1 MFFISSILFT
11 LEFCYNSYVWCLSQS
26 TRRGIPGIK
35 ALGKKVLIMS
45 TVLLIIVSVL
55 LVAAVAY
62 IVKLSKQE
70 PPAVD
75 PVLLA
80 TKEILNHDVGAV
92 LIVSESE
99 QVLFY
104 NTEFQQLFPKITSIT
119 NISEESGMKKLFQ
132 AKEYVSDEF
141 SKIYEIRSDYLASGD
156 FTGRFIWLVDIT
168 DHYRTNKKLSE
179 LKDMADAAN
188 KAKSNFLANMS
199 HEIRTPIN
207 TILGMDEIIIREA
220 TEKPIIG
227 YAENIRDA
235 STTLLSL
242 VNDLLD
248 FSKIECGKMEILPVE
263 YEIANV
269 LSEIINMI
277 EIKVANKGLEFIPV
291 IAEDIPYLLY
301 GDDVR
306 LRQIIINILTNAVK
320 YTKEGSVTLKVD
332 WREAGDSAINL
343 IVSVTDTGI
352 GIKEEDIDKLFISF
366 ERIEERRN
374 RNIEG
379 TGLGLSITRQLLGLM
394 GSDLTVRSDYGVG
407 STFSFVLKQGI
418 RDRKPIGK
426 FREKYAYS
434 REKHKKYRTT
444 FVAPNANLL
453 VVDDNAMN
461 ISVVEGL
468 LKSTQIKVDT
478 APGGLEALELC
489 AEKKYDLILM
499 DHMMPTIDGIETL
512 HRLQEAEGPNQD
524 TPVIVLTANAVSGAK
539 EMYESEGFIDYM
551 SKPIQGKP
559 LEEKILQYLPENLYV
574 MVEYD
579 KIEQDI
585 FNELWKGISDEITAE
600 YQFKNIDVKAAVES
614 AEGSKET
621 FRFLLQSFSDN
632 CEKNKSDLVKSYDEE
647 SYENYTIF
655 VHALK
660 STSKMIGALELS
672 EKARLLEMAGK
683 EGNIDYIKSN
693 HPAVMELFETVVAEL
708 RDYLEKVKPEK
719 DDDEEEEL
727 DPEVLKAIEK
737 ANAQQEAVG
746 KKD

>member
-1 MFFISSILFT
+1 MIVLVIILAILLGLSVFFNL
-11 LEFCYNSYVWCLSQS
+11 
-26 TRRGIPGIK
+26 
-35 ALGKKVLIMS
+35 
-45 TVLLIIVSVL
+45 
-55 LVAAVAY
+55 
-62 IVKLSKQE
+62 KLSKTK

-75 PVLLA
+75 SVHAA
-80 TKEILNHDVGAV
+80 TREILNHDVGAV
-92 LIVSESE
+92 LILSDSE
-99 QVLFY
+99 QILFY
-104 NTEFQQLFPKITSIT
+104 NNEFEQLFPKIATVA
-119 NISEESGMKKLFQ
+119 NISEIPALRKLFS
-132 AKEYVSDEF
+132 AKEYVSEEL
-141 SKIYEIRSDYLASGD
+141 SKIYEIRCEFLDEDGSAS
-156 FTGRFIWLVDIT
+156 RFLWLTDIT
-168 DHYRTNKKLSE
+168 NHYKTNKNLQE

-220 TEKPIIG
+220 TEQPIIG

-269 LSEIINMI
+269 LSEIMNMI
-277 EIKVANKGLEFIPV
+277 EIKVANKGLEFTPV
-291 IAEDIPYLLY
+291 VAEDLPYLLY

-320 YTKEGSVTLKVD
+320 YTKEGSVVLKVD
-332 WREAGDSAINL
+332 WKEAGDSSINL

-352 GIKEEDIDKLFISF
+352 GIKPEDLDKLFVSF

-379 TGLGLSITRQLLGLM
+379 TGLGLSITKQLLELM
-394 GSDLTVRSDYGVG
+394 GSDLNVRSDYGVG

-444 FVAPNANLL
+444 FVAPNARIL

-468 LKSTQIKVDT
+468 LKSTQIKVDK
-478 APGGLEALELC
+478 ASGGLEALDLC
-489 AEKKYDLILM
+489 AENYYDLILM
-499 DHMMPTIDGIETL
+499 DHMMPNIDGIETL
-512 HRLQEAEGPNQD
+512 HRLKEMDGPNQD

-539 EMYESEGFIDYM
+539 EMYEAEGFIDYM

-559 LEEKILQYLPENLYV
+559 LEEKILEYLPESRYV
-574 MVEYD
+574 LVEYD
-579 KIEQDI
+579 KVEQDI
-585 FNELWKGISDEITAE
+585 FSKLWKSIANEITAD
-600 YQFKNIDVKAAVES
+600 YQFEQIDVTAAVES

-621 FRFLLQSFSDN
+621 FRFLLESFRDN
-632 CEKNKSDLVKSYDEE
+632 AAKNKNDIIT
-647 SYENYTIF
+647 SYEAEDYTNYTIY

-660 STSKMIGALELS
+660 STSKMVGALVLS

-683 EGNIDYIKSN
+683 EQNIDYIKES
-693 HPAVMELFETVVAEL
+693 HEEAMELFDKLSEEIN
-708 RDYLEKVKPEK
+708 DYLTKVKPES
-719 DDDEEEEL
+719 E
-727 DPEVLKAIEK
+727 
-737 ANAQQEAVG
+737 QE
-746 KKD
+746 

>member
-1 MFFISSILFT
+1 MIVVVIIL
-11 LEFCYNSYVWCLSQS
+11 
-26 TRRGIPGIK
+26 
-35 ALGKKVLIMS
+35 
-45 TVLLIIVSVL
+45 VLLLAASVFFN
-55 LVAAVAY
+55 VKFYKSKPQAA
-62 IVKLSKQE
+62 
-70 PPAVD
+70 D
-75 PVLLA
+75 PVQIA

-92 LIVSESE
+92 LIVSDSD
-99 QVLFY
+99 QVLYY
-104 NTEFQQLFPKITSIT
+104 NNEFEVLFPKIGSMNTIT
-119 NISEESGMKKLFQ
+119 EQPAMKKLFS
-132 AKEYVSDEF
+132 AREYVSEEL
-141 SKIYEIRSDYLASGD
+141 SKIYEIRSEWLSTEN
-156 FTGRFIWLVDIT
+156 FSGRFVWLTDIT
-168 DHYRTNKKLSE
+168 GHYKTNKKLQE

-269 LSEIINMI
+269 LSEIMNMI
-277 EIKVANKGLEFIPV
+277 EIKVANKGLDFTPV

-306 LRQIIINILTNAVK
+306 LRQIIINLLTNAVK
-320 YTKEGSVTLKVD
+320 YTKEGSVVLKVD
-332 WREAGDSAINL
+332 WSEAGDSSINL

-352 GIKEEDIDKLFISF
+352 GIKEEDLDRLFVSF

-379 TGLGLSITRQLLGLM
+379 TGLGLSITRQLLELM
-394 GSDLTVRSDYGVG
+394 GSDLNVRSEYGVG

-444 FVAPNANLL
+444 FVAPNARIL

-461 ISVVEGL
+461 ISVEEGL
-468 LKSTQIKVDT
+468 LKSTQIKVDK
-478 APGGLEALELC
+478 ASGGLEALDLC
-489 AEKKYDLILM
+489 AENYYDLILM
-499 DHMMPTIDGIETL
+499 DHMMPNIDGIETL
-512 HRLQEAEGPNQD
+512 HRLKESDGPNKD

-539 EMYESEGFIDYM
+539 EMYEAEGFIDYM

-559 LEEKILQYLPENLYV
+559 LEEKILEYLPENRYV
-574 MVEYD
+574 LVEYD
-579 KIEQDI
+579 KVEQDI
-585 FNELWKGISDEITAE
+585 FSKLWKAIANEISAE
-600 YQFKNIDVKAAVES
+600 YRFKQIDVPSAVES

-621 FRFLLQSFSDN
+621 FRFLLQSFHDN
-632 CEKNKSDLVKSYDEE
+632 ASKNKKDILA
-647 SYENYTIF
+647 SYEAEDYTNYTIY

-660 STSKMIGALELS
+660 STSKMIGALTLS
-672 EKARLLEMAGK
+672 EKARLLELAGK
-683 EGNIDYIKSN
+683 EGKIDYIKDS
-693 HPAVMELFETVVAEL
+693 HAEVMELFDQVMEEIS
-708 RDYLEKVKPEK
+708 DYLNKVKPE
-719 DDDEEEEL
+719 EEASEDAPVIDAETAEAL
-727 DPEVLKAIEK
+727 EK
-737 ANAQQEAVG
+737 AKEQNE
-746 KKD
+746 

>member
-1 MFFISSILFT
+1 MIVVVIIL
-11 LEFCYNSYVWCLSQS
+11 
-26 TRRGIPGIK
+26 
-35 ALGKKVLIMS
+35 
-45 TVLLIIVSVL
+45 VLLLAASVFFN
-55 LVAAVAY
+55 VKFYKSKPQAA
-62 IVKLSKQE
+62 
-70 PPAVD
+70 D
-75 PVLLA
+75 PVQIA

-92 LIVSESE
+92 LIVSDSD
-99 QVLFY
+99 QVLYY
-104 NTEFQQLFPKITSIT
+104 NNEFEVLFPKIGSMNTIT
-119 NISEESGMKKLFQ
+119 EQPAMKKLF
-132 AKEYVSDEF
+132 AAREYVSEEL
-141 SKIYEIRSDYLASGD
+141 SKIYEIRSEWLSTEN
-156 FTGRFIWLVDIT
+156 FSGRFVWLTDIT
-168 DHYRTNKKLSE
+168 GHYKTNKKLQE

-269 LSEIINMI
+269 LSEIMNMI
-277 EIKVANKGLEFIPV
+277 EIKVANKGLDFTPV

-306 LRQIIINILTNAVK
+306 LRQIIINLLTNAVK
-320 YTKEGSVTLKVD
+320 YTKEGSVVLKVD
-332 WREAGDSAINL
+332 WSEAGDSSINL

-352 GIKEEDIDKLFISF
+352 GIKEEDLDRLFVSF

-379 TGLGLSITRQLLGLM
+379 TGLGLSITRQLLELM
-394 GSDLTVRSDYGVG
+394 GSDLNVRSEYGVG

-444 FVAPNANLL
+444 FVAPNARIL

-468 LKSTQIKVDT
+468 LKSTQIKVDK
-478 APGGLEALELC
+478 ASGGLEALDLC
-489 AEKKYDLILM
+489 AENYYDLILM
-499 DHMMPTIDGIETL
+499 DHMMPNIDGIETL
-512 HRLQEAEGPNQD
+512 HRLKESDGPNKD

-539 EMYESEGFIDYM
+539 EMYEAEGFIDYM

-559 LEEKILQYLPENLYV
+559 LEEKILEYLPENRYV
-574 MVEYD
+574 LVEYD
-579 KIEQDI
+579 KVEQDI
-585 FNELWKGISDEITAE
+585 FSKLWKAIANEISAE
-600 YQFKNIDVKAAVES
+600 YRFKQIDVPSAVES

-621 FRFLLQSFSDN
+621 FRFLLQSFHDN
-632 CEKNKSDLVKSYDEE
+632 ASKNKKDILA
-647 SYENYTIF
+647 SYEAEDYTNYTIY

-660 STSKMIGALELS
+660 STSKMIGALTLS
-672 EKARLLEMAGK
+672 EKARLLELAGK
-683 EGNIDYIKSN
+683 EGKIDYIKDS
-693 HPAVMELFETVVAEL
+693 HAEVMELFDQVMEEIS
-708 RDYLEKVKPEK
+708 DYLNKVKPE
-719 DDDEEEEL
+719 EEASEDAPVIDAETAEAL
-727 DPEVLKAIEK
+727 EK
-737 ANAQQEAVG
+737 AKEQNE
-746 KKD
+746 

>member
-1 MFFISSILFT
+1 MVLY
-11 LEFCYNSYVWCLSQS
+11 LK
-26 TRRGIPGIK
+26 IK
-35 ALGKKVLIMS
+35 ALPHWQN
-45 TVLLIIVSVL
+45 
-55 LVAAVAY
+55 AAVSGEEVLKM
-62 IVKLSKQE
+62 IVLVIVLALLLAASVFFNVKQMKGKPE
-70 PPAVD
+70 AADSVQA
-75 PVLLA
+75 A

-92 LIVSESE
+92 LIVSNSD
-99 QVLFY
+99 QILYY
-104 NTEFQQLFPKITSIT
+104 NNEFELLFPKIGTISA
-119 NISEESGMKKLFQ
+119 ISEQPAMKKLFA
-132 AKEYVSDEF
+132 AKEYVSEEL
-141 SKIYEIRSDYLASGD
+141 SKIYEIRSESLSTEN
-156 FTGRFIWLVDIT
+156 FSGRFLWLTDIT
-168 DHYRTNKKLSE
+168 GHYKTNKKLQE
-179 LKDMADAAN
+179 LKDIADTAN

-277 EIKVANKGLEFIPV
+277 EIKVANKGLDFNAV
-291 IAEDIPYLLY
+291 VAEDIPYLLY

-306 LRQIIINILTNAVK
+306 LRQIIINLLTNAVK
-320 YTKEGSVTLKVD
+320 YTKEGSVVLKVD
-332 WREAGDSAINL
+332 WSEAGDSSINL

-352 GIKEEDIDKLFISF
+352 GIKEDDIDRLFVSF

-379 TGLGLSITRQLLGLM
+379 TGLGLSITRQLLELM
-394 GSDLTVRSDYGVG
+394 GTDLNVRSEYGVG

-444 FVAPNANLL
+444 FVAPNARIL

-468 LKSTQIKVDT
+468 LKSTQIKVDK
-478 APGGLEALELC
+478 ASGGLEALDLC
-489 AEKKYDLILM
+489 AENFYDLILM
-499 DHMMPTIDGIETL
+499 DHMMPNIDGIETL
-512 HRLQEAEGPNQD
+512 HRLKASEGPNQD

-539 EMYESEGFIDYM
+539 EMYEAEGFIDYM

-559 LEEKILQYLPENLYV
+559 LEEKILEYLPDNRYV
-574 MVEYD
+574 LVEYD
-579 KIEQDI
+579 KVEQDI
-585 FNELWKGISDEITAE
+585 FSKLWKAIANEISAE
-600 YQFKNIDVKAAVES
+600 YRFKHIDVPSAVES
-614 AEGSKET
+614 AEGNKET
-621 FRFLLQSFSDN
+621 FRFLLQSFHDN
-632 CEKNKSDLVKSYDEE
+632 ASKNKKDILA
-647 SYENYTIF
+647 SYEAEDYTNYTIY

-660 STSKMIGALELS
+660 STSKMIGALALS
-672 EKARLLEMAGK
+672 EKSRLLELAGK
-683 EGNIDYIKSN
+683 EGKIDYIKDS
-693 HPAVMELFETVVAEL
+693 HEEVMELFDQVMEEIT
-708 RDYLEKVKPEK
+708 DYLDKVKPEEEETGGTTVI
-719 DDDEEEEL
+719 DEETA
-727 DPEVLKAIEK
+727 KALEK
-737 ANAQQEAVG
+737 ANQQG
-746 KKD
+746 

>member
-1 MFFISSILFT
+1 MIVLVIILVI
-11 LEFCYNSYVWCLSQS
+11 L
-26 TRRGIPGIK
+26 
-35 ALGKKVLIMS
+35 LG
-45 TVLLIIVSVL
+45 VSVFFNL
-55 LVAAVAY
+55 KMYKGTPQATTDSVQ
-62 IVKLSKQE
+62 I
-70 PPAVD
+70 
-75 PVLLA
+75 A

-92 LIVSESE
+92 LIVSDSD
-99 QVLFY
+99 QVLYY
-104 NTEFQQLFPKITSIT
+104 NNEFELLFPKIGSMGV
-119 NISEESGMKKLFQ
+119 ISEQPAMKKLFA
-132 AKEYVSDEF
+132 AKEYVSEEL
-141 SKIYEIRSDYLASGD
+141 SKIYEIRSEWLSTEN
-156 FTGRFIWLVDIT
+156 FSGRFLWLTDIT
-168 DHYRTNKKLSE
+168 GHYKTNKKLQE

-269 LSEIINMI
+269 LSEIMNMI
-277 EIKVANKGLEFIPV
+277 EIKVANKGLDFTPV
-291 IAEDIPYLLY
+291 VAEDIPYLLY

-306 LRQIIINILTNAVK
+306 LRQIIINLLTNAVK
-320 YTKEGSVTLKVD
+320 YTKEGSVVLKVD
-332 WREAGDSAINL
+332 WSEAGDSSINL

-352 GIKEEDIDKLFISF
+352 GIKEEDIDRLFVSF

-379 TGLGLSITRQLLGLM
+379 TGLGLSITRQLLELM
-394 GSDLTVRSDYGVG
+394 GSDLNVRSEYGVG

-444 FVAPNANLL
+444 FVAPNARIL

-468 LKSTQIKVDT
+468 LKSTQIKVDK
-478 APGGLEALELC
+478 ASGGLEALDLC
-489 AEKKYDLILM
+489 AENFYDLILM
-499 DHMMPTIDGIETL
+499 DHMMPNIDGIETL
-512 HRLQEAEGPNQD
+512 HRLKESDGPNKD

-539 EMYESEGFIDYM
+539 EMYEAEGFIDYM

-559 LEEKILQYLPENLYV
+559 LEEKILEYLPENRYV
-574 MVEYD
+574 LVEYD
-579 KIEQDI
+579 KVEQDI
-585 FNELWKGISDEITAE
+585 FSKLWKAIANEILAE
-600 YQFKNIDVKAAVES
+600 YHFQHIDVPSAVES
-614 AEGSKET
+614 AEGSKDT
-621 FRFLLQSFSDN
+621 FRFLLQSFHDN
-632 CEKNKSDLVKSYDEE
+632 ASKNKNDILT
-647 SYENYTIF
+647 SYEAEDYTNYTIY

-660 STSKMIGALELS
+660 STSKMIGALALS
-672 EKARLLEMAGK
+672 EKARLLELAGK
-683 EGNIDYIKSN
+683 EGNIDYIKDS
-693 HPAVMELFETVVAEL
+693 HDEVMELFDQVMDEIT
-708 RDYLEKVKPEK
+708 DYLDKVKPEEEEAEGTTVI
-719 DDDEEEEL
+719 DEETA
-727 DPEVLKAIEK
+727 KALEK
-737 ANAQQEAVG
+737 ANQQQ
-746 KKD
+746 

>member
-1 MFFISSILFT
+1 MIVVVIIL
-11 LEFCYNSYVWCLSQS
+11 
-26 TRRGIPGIK
+26 
-35 ALGKKVLIMS
+35 
-45 TVLLIIVSVL
+45 VLLLAASVFFN
-55 LVAAVAY
+55 VKFYKSKPQAA
-62 IVKLSKQE
+62 
-70 PPAVD
+70 D
-75 PVLLA
+75 PVQIA

-92 LIVSESE
+92 LIVSDSD
-99 QVLFY
+99 QVLYY
-104 NTEFQQLFPKITSIT
+104 NNEFEVLFPKIGSMNTIT
-119 NISEESGMKKLFQ
+119 EQPAMKKLFS
-132 AKEYVSDEF
+132 AREYVSEEL
-141 SKIYEIRSDYLASGD
+141 SKIYEIRSEWLSTEN
-156 FTGRFIWLVDIT
+156 FSGRFVWLTDIT
-168 DHYRTNKKLSE
+168 GHYKTNKKLQE

-269 LSEIINMI
+269 LSEIMNMI
-277 EIKVANKGLEFIPV
+277 EIKVANKGLDFTPV

-306 LRQIIINILTNAVK
+306 LRQIIINLLTNAVK
-320 YTKEGSVTLKVD
+320 YTKEGSVVLKVD
-332 WREAGDSAINL
+332 WSEAGDSSINL

-352 GIKEEDIDKLFISF
+352 GIKEEDLDRLFVSF

-379 TGLGLSITRQLLGLM
+379 TGLGLSITRQLLELM
-394 GSDLTVRSDYGVG
+394 GSDLNVRSEYGVG

-444 FVAPNANLL
+444 FVAPNARIL

-468 LKSTQIKVDT
+468 LKSTQIKVDK
-478 APGGLEALELC
+478 ASGGLEALDLC
-489 AEKKYDLILM
+489 AENYYDLILM
-499 DHMMPTIDGIETL
+499 DHMMPNIDGIETL
-512 HRLQEAEGPNQD
+512 HRLKESDGPNKD

-539 EMYESEGFIDYM
+539 EMYEAEGFIDYM

-559 LEEKILQYLPENLYV
+559 LEEKILEYLPENRYV
-574 MVEYD
+574 LVEYD
-579 KIEQDI
+579 KVEQDI
-585 FNELWKGISDEITAE
+585 FSKLWKAIANEISAE
-600 YQFKNIDVKAAVES
+600 YRFKQIDVPSAVES

-621 FRFLLQSFSDN
+621 FRFLLQSFHDN
-632 CEKNKSDLVKSYDEE
+632 ASKNKKDILA
-647 SYENYTIF
+647 SYEAEDYTNYTIY

-660 STSKMIGALELS
+660 STSKMIGALTLS
-672 EKARLLEMAGK
+672 EKARLLELAGK
-683 EGNIDYIKSN
+683 EGKIDYIKDS
-693 HPAVMELFETVVAEL
+693 HAEVMELFDQVMEEIS
-708 RDYLEKVKPEK
+708 DYLNKVKPE
-719 DDDEEEEL
+719 EEASEDAPVIDAETAEAL
-727 DPEVLKAIEK
+727 EK
-737 ANAQQEAVG
+737 AKEQNE
-746 KKD
+746 

>member
-1 MFFISSILFT
+1 MIVLVIVLALLLAASVFFNVKQYKSKP
-11 LEFCYNSYVWCLSQS
+11 Q
-26 TRRGIPGIK
+26 
-35 ALGKKVLIMS
+35 
-45 TVLLIIVSVL
+45 
-55 LVAAVAY
+55 AA
-62 IVKLSKQE
+62 
-70 PPAVD
+70 D
-75 PVLLA
+75 PVQVA
-80 TKEILNHDVGAV
+80 TQEILNHDVGAV
-92 LIVSESE
+92 LIVSNSD
-99 QVLFY
+99 QILYY
-104 NTEFQQLFPKITSIT
+104 NNEFELLFPKIGTVGA
-119 NISEESGMKKLFQ
+119 ISEHPAMKKLFA
-132 AKEYVSDEF
+132 AKEYVSEEL
-141 SKIYEIRSDYLASGD
+141 SKIYEIRSESLSTENFSGRYL
-156 FTGRFIWLVDIT
+156 WLTDIT
-168 DHYRTNKKLSE
+168 GHYKTNKKLQE
-179 LKDMADAAN
+179 LKDIADAAN

-277 EIKVANKGLEFIPV
+277 EIKVANKGLDFNAV
-291 IAEDIPYLLY
+291 VAEDIPYLLY

-306 LRQIIINILTNAVK
+306 LRQIIINLLTNAVK
-320 YTKEGSVTLKVD
+320 YTKEGSVVLKVD
-332 WREAGDSAINL
+332 WSEAGDSSINL

-352 GIKEEDIDKLFISF
+352 GIKEEDIDRLFVSF

-379 TGLGLSITRQLLGLM
+379 TGLGLSITRQLLELM
-394 GSDLTVRSDYGVG
+394 GSSLTVRSEYGVG

-444 FVAPNANLL
+444 FVAPNVHIL

-468 LKSTQIKVDT
+468 LKSTQIKVDK
-478 APGGLEALELC
+478 ASGGLEALELC
-489 AEKKYDLILM
+489 AENFYDLILM
-499 DHMMPTIDGIETL
+499 DHMMPNIDGIETL
-512 HRLQEAEGPNQD
+512 HRLKASEGPNQD

-539 EMYESEGFIDYM
+539 EMYEAEGFIDYM

-559 LEEKILQYLPENLYV
+559 LEEKILEYLPENRYV
-574 MVEYD
+574 LVEYD
-579 KIEQDI
+579 KVEQDI
-585 FNELWKGISDEITAE
+585 FSKLWKAIANEISAE
-600 YQFKNIDVKAAVES
+600 YRFKHIDVPSAVES
-614 AEGSKET
+614 AEGNKET
-621 FRFLLQSFSDN
+621 FRFLLQSFHDN
-632 CEKNKSDLVKSYDEE
+632 ASKNKKDIIS
-647 SYENYTIF
+647 SYEAEDYTNYTIY

-660 STSKMIGALELS
+660 STSKMIGALALS
-672 EKARLLEMAGK
+672 EKSRLLELAGK
-683 EGNIDYIKSN
+683 EGKTDYIKDS
-693 HPAVMELFETVVAEL
+693 HEEVMELFDQVMEEIT
-708 RDYLEKVKPEK
+708 DYLNKVKPEEEEPEGTTVI
-719 DDDEEEEL
+719 DEETAL
-727 DPEVLKAIEK
+727 ALEK
-737 ANAQQEAVG
+737 AKSLE
-746 KKD
+746 

>member
-1 MFFISSILFT
+1 MGIPEEEGRKIMIILVIILALLLAASVFFIL
-11 LEFCYNSYVWCLSQS
+11 
-26 TRRGIPGIK
+26 
-35 ALGKKVLIMS
+35 
-45 TVLLIIVSVL
+45 
-55 LVAAVAY
+55 
-62 IVKLSKQE
+62 KLSKKQ
-70 PPAVD
+70 PPAADSVQT
-75 PVLLA
+75 A

-92 LIVSESE
+92 LIVSDSD
-99 QVLFY
+99 QILYY
-104 NTEFQQLFPKITSIT
+104 NNEFELLFPKIGTMNAIT
-119 NISEESGMKKLFQ
+119 EQPAMKKLFA
-132 AKEYVSDEF
+132 AKEYVSEEL
-141 SKIYEIRSDYLASGD
+141 SKIYEIRSEWLSTDNFS
-156 FTGRFIWLVDIT
+156 GRFVWLTDIT
-168 DHYRTNKKLSE
+168 GHYKTNKKLQE

-269 LSEIINMI
+269 LSEIMNMI
-277 EIKVANKGLEFIPV
+277 EIKVANKGLEFTPV

-306 LRQIIINILTNAVK
+306 LRQIIINLLTNAVK
-320 YTKEGSVTLKVD
+320 YTKEGSVVLKVD
-332 WREAGDSAINL
+332 WKEAGDSSINL

-352 GIKEEDIDKLFISF
+352 GIKEEDIDRLFVSF

-379 TGLGLSITRQLLGLM
+379 TGLGLSITRQLLELM
-394 GSDLTVRSDYGVG
+394 GSDLNVRSDYGVG

-444 FVAPNANLL
+444 FVAPNARIL

-468 LKSTQIKVDT
+468 LKSTQIKVDK
-478 APGGLEALELC
+478 ASGGLEALDLC
-489 AEKKYDLILM
+489 AENFYDLILM
-499 DHMMPTIDGIETL
+499 DHMMPNIDGIETL
-512 HRLQEAEGPNQD
+512 HRLKASEGPNQD

-539 EMYESEGFIDYM
+539 EMYEAEGFIDYM

-559 LEEKILQYLPENLYV
+559 LEEKILEYLPENRYV
-574 MVEYD
+574 LVEYD
-579 KIEQDI
+579 KVEQDI
-585 FNELWKGISDEITAE
+585 FSKLWKSIANEIVAE
-600 YQFKNIDVKAAVES
+600 YRFKYIDVPSAVES

-621 FRFLLQSFSDN
+621 FRFLLQSFHDN
-632 CEKNKSDLVKSYDEE
+632 ASKNKNDIIS
-647 SYENYTIF
+647 SYEAEDYTNYTIY

-672 EKARLLEMAGK
+672 EKSRLLELAGK
-683 EGNIDYIKSN
+683 ENKIDYIKDS
-693 HPAVMELFETVVAEL
+693 HEEVMALFDQVMEEIT
-708 RDYLEKVKPEK
+708 DYLNKVKPEEEEPEEPVV
-719 DDDEEEEL
+719 DEE
-727 DPEVLKAIEK
+727 VAKALEQ
-737 ANAQQEAVG
+737 ANNQE
-746 KKD
+746 

>member
-1 MFFISSILFT
+1 MIVVIIL
-11 LEFCYNSYVWCLSQS
+11 LV
-26 TRRGIPGIK
+26 I
-35 ALGKKVLIMS
+35 
-45 TVLLIIVSVL
+45 LLAVSVVFNVMQL
-55 LVAAVAY
+55 KNKPQA
-62 IVKLSKQE
+62 
-70 PPAVD
+70 PAIDSVEI
-75 PVLLA
+75 A

-92 LIVSESE
+92 LIVSDYEKI
-99 QVLFY
+99 LYY
-104 NTEFQQLFPKITSIT
+104 NNEFEILFPKIGSMTSIA
-119 NISEESGMKKLFQ
+119 EQPAMKKLFA
-132 AKEYVSDEF
+132 AKEYVSEEL
-141 SKIYEIRSDYLASGD
+141 SKIYEIRSERLVTDDFSGQ
-156 FTGRFIWLVDIT
+156 FVWLTDIT
-168 DHYRTNKKLSE
+168 GHYKTNKKLQE

-207 TILGMDEIIIREA
+207 TVLGMDEIIIREA

-235 STTLLSL
+235 GTTLLSL

-269 LSEIINMI
+269 LSEIMNMI
-277 EIKVANKGLEFIPV
+277 EIKVANKGLDFTPV
-291 IAEDIPYLLY
+291 VAEDIPYLLY

-306 LRQIIINILTNAVK
+306 LRQIIINLLTNAVK

-332 WREAGDSAINL
+332 WKEAGDSSINL
-343 IVSVTDTGI
+343 IISVTDTGI
-352 GIKEEDIDKLFISF
+352 GIKEEDIDRLFVSF

-379 TGLGLSITRQLLGLM
+379 TGLGLSITRQLLELM
-394 GSDLTVRSDYGVG
+394 GSTLNVRSDYGVG

-444 FVAPNANLL
+444 FVAPNARIL

-468 LKSTQIKVDT
+468 LKSTQIKVDK
-478 APGGLEALELC
+478 AYGGLEALDLC
-489 AEKKYDLILM
+489 AENFYDLILM
-499 DHMMPTIDGIETL
+499 DHMMPNIDGIETL
-512 HRLQEAEGPNQD
+512 HRLKESDGPNQD

-539 EMYESEGFIDYM
+539 EMYEEEGFIDYM

-559 LEEKILQYLPENLYV
+559 LEEKILEYLPENRYV
-574 MVEYD
+574 LVEYD
-579 KIEQDI
+579 KVEQDI
-585 FNELWKGISDEITAE
+585 FSKLWKAIANEIIAE
-600 YQFKNIDVKAAVES
+600 YRFKNIDVPSAVES

-621 FRFLLQSFSDN
+621 FRFLLQSFQDN
-632 CEKNKSDLVKSYDEE
+632 APKNQKDIIT
-647 SYENYTIF
+647 SYEAEDYTNYTIY

-660 STSKMIGALELS
+660 STSKMIGALTLS

-683 EGNIDYIKSN
+683 ENKIDYIKDS
-693 HPAVMELFETVVAEL
+693 HDEVMTLLEQVLEEIN
-708 RDYLEKVKPEK
+708 DYLTTVKPE
-719 DDDEEEEL
+719 EEEAD
-727 DPEVLKAIEK
+727 DPVVDAEVAKALET
-737 ANAQQEAVG
+737 ANQQQ
-746 KKD
+746 

>member
-1 MFFISSILFT
+1 MGFMSIP
-11 LEFCYNSYVWCLSQS
+11 EEEG
-26 TRRGIPGIK
+26 REIMI
-35 ALGKKVLIMS
+35 VLVIILA
-45 TVLLIIVSVL
+45 VLLAASVFYIL
-55 LVAAVAY
+55 TLTKKKPQAADSVQ
-62 IVKLSKQE
+62 V
-70 PPAVD
+70 
-75 PVLLA
+75 A

-92 LIVSESE
+92 LIVSDTD
-99 QVLFY
+99 QILYY
-104 NTEFQQLFPKITSIT
+104 NNEFEILFPKIGTMNAIT
-119 NISEESGMKKLFQ
+119 EQPAMKKLFV
-132 AKEYVSDEF
+132 AKEYVSEEL
-141 SKIYEIRSDYLASGD
+141 SKIYEIRSEMLSTDH
-156 FTGRFIWLVDIT
+156 FNGRFVWLTDIT
-168 DHYRTNKKLSE
+168 GHYKTNKKLQE

-269 LSEIINMI
+269 LSEIMNMI
-277 EIKVANKGLEFIPV
+277 EIKVANKGLEFTPV

-306 LRQIIINILTNAVK
+306 LRQIIINLLTNAVK
-320 YTKEGSVTLKVD
+320 YTKEGSVVLKVD
-332 WREAGDSAINL
+332 WKEAGDSSINL

-352 GIKEEDIDKLFISF
+352 GIKEEDIDRLFVSF

-379 TGLGLSITRQLLGLM
+379 TGLGLSITRQLLELM
-394 GSDLTVRSDYGVG
+394 GSDLNVRSDYGVG

-444 FVAPNANLL
+444 FVAPNARIL

-468 LKSTQIKVDT
+468 LKSTQIKVDK
-478 APGGLEALELC
+478 ASGGLEALDLC
-489 AEKKYDLILM
+489 AENFYDLILM
-499 DHMMPTIDGIETL
+499 DHMMPNIDGIETL
-512 HRLQEAEGPNQD
+512 HRLKEAEGPNQD

-539 EMYESEGFIDYM
+539 EMYEAEGFIDYM

-559 LEEKILQYLPENLYV
+559 LEEKILEYLPENRYV
-574 MVEYD
+574 LVEYD
-579 KIEQDI
+579 KVEQDI
-585 FNELWKGISDEITAE
+585 FSKLWKSIANEITAE
-600 YQFKNIDVKAAVES
+600 YRFKNIDVPSAVES

-621 FRFLLQSFSDN
+621 FRFLLQSFHDN
-632 CEKNKSDLVKSYDEE
+632 ASKNKNDILT
-647 SYENYTIF
+647 SYEAEDYTNYTIY

-672 EKARLLEMAGK
+672 EKSRLLELAGK
-683 EGNIDYIKSN
+683 EGKIDYIKDS
-693 HPAVMELFETVVAEL
+693 HEEVMTLFDRVMEEIT
-708 RDYLEKVKPEK
+708 DYLKKVKPEEEEK
-719 DDDEEEEL
+719 EEPEMDEEVARALEQ
-727 DPEVLKAIEK
+727 
-737 ANAQQEAVG
+737 ANNQ
-746 KKD
+746 K

>member
-1 MFFISSILFT
+1 MVSQREKVNTMIFVIIFLVILLAVSGFFNL
-11 LEFCYNSYVWCLSQS
+11 
-26 TRRGIPGIK
+26 K
-35 ALGKKVLIMS
+35 
-45 TVLLIIVSVL
+45 LL
-55 LVAAVAY
+55 
-62 IVKLSKQE
+62 KNKPQ
-70 PPAVD
+70 AVD
-75 PVLLA
+75 SVEIA

-92 LIVSESE
+92 LIVSDYEKI
-99 QVLFY
+99 LYY
-104 NTEFQQLFPKITSIT
+104 NNEFEVLFPKIGNMAAIT
-119 NISEESGMKKLFQ
+119 EQPAMKKLFN
-132 AKEYVSDEF
+132 AKEYVSEEL
-141 SKIYEIRSDYLASGD
+141 SKIYEIRSERLATDDFSGQFVWLTD
-156 FTGRFIWLVDIT
+156 VTG
-168 DHYRTNKKLSE
+168 HYKTNKKLQE

-269 LSEIINMI
+269 LSEIMNMI
-277 EIKVANKGLEFIPV
+277 EIKVANKGLDFTPV
-291 IAEDIPYLLY
+291 VAEDIPYLLY

-306 LRQIIINILTNAVK
+306 LRQIIINLLTNAVK

-332 WREAGDSAINL
+332 WKEAGDSSINL
-343 IVSVTDTGI
+343 IISVTDTGI
-352 GIKEEDIDKLFISF
+352 GIKEEDIDRLFVSF

-379 TGLGLSITRQLLGLM
+379 TGLGLSITRQLLELM
-394 GSDLTVRSDYGVG
+394 GSTLNVRSDYGVG

-444 FVAPNANLL
+444 FVAPNARIL

-468 LKSTQIKVDT
+468 LKSTQIKVDK
-478 APGGLEALELC
+478 ASGGLEALDLC
-489 AEKKYDLILM
+489 AENFYDLILM
-499 DHMMPTIDGIETL
+499 DHMMPNIDGIETL
-512 HRLQEAEGPNQD
+512 HRLKDAEGPNQD
-524 TPVIVLTANAVSGAK
+524 TPVIVLTANAISGAK
-539 EMYESEGFIDYM
+539 EMYEEEGFIDYM

-559 LEEKILQYLPENLYV
+559 LEEKILEYLPENRYV
-574 MVEYD
+574 LVEYD
-579 KIEQDI
+579 KVEQDI
-585 FNELWKGISDEITAE
+585 FSKLWKAIANEITSE
-600 YQFKNIDVKAAVES
+600 YRFKNIDVPSAVES

-621 FRFLLQSFSDN
+621 FRFLLQSFQDN
-632 CEKNKSDLVKSYDEE
+632 APKNQKDIIA
-647 SYENYTIF
+647 SYESEDYTNYTIY

-660 STSKMIGALELS
+660 STSKMIGALTLS
-672 EKARLLEMAGK
+672 EKARLLELAGK
-683 EGNIDYIKSN
+683 ENKIDYIKES
-693 HPAVMELFETVVAEL
+693 HDEVMTLLDQVLEEIT
-708 RDYLEKVKPEK
+708 DYLDKVKPE
-719 DDDEEEEL
+719 EEEAS
-727 DPEVLKAIEK
+727 DPVVDAEVARALET
-737 ANAQQEAVG
+737 ANQQQ
-746 KKD
+746 

>member
-1 MFFISSILFT
+1 MASQREKVRTMIAVIIIL
-11 LEFCYNSYVWCLSQS
+11 V
-26 TRRGIPGIK
+26 I
-35 ALGKKVLIMS
+35 
-45 TVLLIIVSVL
+45 LLAVSVFFNL
-55 LVAAVAY
+55 
-62 IVKLSKQE
+62 KLFKNKPQ
-70 PPAVD
+70 AVD
-75 PVLLA
+75 SVEIA

-92 LIVSESE
+92 LIVSDYEKI
-99 QVLFY
+99 LYY
-104 NTEFQQLFPKITSIT
+104 NNEFEILFPKIGSMAAIT
-119 NISEESGMKKLFQ
+119 EQPAMKKLFN
-132 AKEYVSDEF
+132 AKEYVSEEL
-141 SKIYEIRSDYLASGD
+141 SKIYEIRSERLATDDFSGQFVWLTD
-156 FTGRFIWLVDIT
+156 VTG
-168 DHYRTNKKLSE
+168 HYKTNKKLQE

-220 TEKPIIG
+220 TEKPIIS

-269 LSEIINMI
+269 LSEIMNMI
-277 EIKVANKGLEFIPV
+277 EIKVANKGLDFTPV
-291 IAEDIPYLLY
+291 VAEDIPYLLY

-306 LRQIIINILTNAVK
+306 LRQIIINLLTNAVK

-332 WREAGDSAINL
+332 WKEAGDSSINL
-343 IVSVTDTGI
+343 IISVTDTGI
-352 GIKEEDIDKLFISF
+352 GIKEEDIDRLFVSF

-379 TGLGLSITRQLLGLM
+379 TGLGLSITRQLLELM
-394 GSDLTVRSDYGVG
+394 GSTLNVRSDYGVG

-444 FVAPNANLL
+444 FVAPNARIL

-468 LKSTQIKVDT
+468 LKSTQIKVDK
-478 APGGLEALELC
+478 AFGGLEALDLC
-489 AEKKYDLILM
+489 AENFYDLILM
-499 DHMMPTIDGIETL
+499 DHMMPNIDGIETL
-512 HRLQEAEGPNQD
+512 HRLKDSDGPNQD

-539 EMYESEGFIDYM
+539 EMYEEEGFIDYM

-559 LEEKILQYLPENLYV
+559 LEEKILEYLPENRYV
-574 MVEYD
+574 LVEYD
-579 KIEQDI
+579 KVEQDI
-585 FNELWKGISDEITAE
+585 FSKLWKAIANEILSE
-600 YQFKNIDVKAAVES
+600 YRFKTIDVPSAVES

-621 FRFLLQSFSDN
+621 FHFLLKSFQEN
-632 CEKNKSDLVKSYDEE
+632 VPKNQKDIIT
-647 SYENYTIF
+647 SYEAEDYTNYTIY

-660 STSKMIGALELS
+660 STSKMIGALTLS
-672 EKARLLEMAGK
+672 EKARLLELAGK
-683 EGNIDYIKSN
+683 ENKIDYIKES
-693 HPAVMELFETVVAEL
+693 HDEVMTLLDQVLEEITNYLATV
-708 RDYLEKVKPEK
+708 KT
-719 DDDEEEEL
+719 EEEDSS
-727 DPEVLKAIEK
+727 DPVVDAETAKALET
-737 ANAQQEAVG
+737 ASQQQ
-746 KKD
+746 

>member
-1 MFFISSILFT
+1 MIVVVIVLALLLAASVFF
-11 LEFCYNSYVWCLSQS
+11 NVKQM
-26 TRRGIPGIK
+26 K
-35 ALGKKVLIMS
+35 GKPQAAD
-45 TVLLIIVSVL
+45 SVQ
-55 LVAAVAY
+55 A
-62 IVKLSKQE
+62 
-70 PPAVD
+70 
-75 PVLLA
+75 A

-92 LIVSESE
+92 LIVSNSD
-99 QVLFY
+99 QILYY
-104 NTEFQQLFPKITSIT
+104 NNEFELLFPKIGTISA
-119 NISEESGMKKLFQ
+119 ISEQPAMKKLFA
-132 AKEYVSDEF
+132 AKEYVSEEL
-141 SKIYEIRSDYLASGD
+141 SKIYEIRSESLSTENFSGRYL
-156 FTGRFIWLVDIT
+156 WLTDIT
-168 DHYRTNKKLSE
+168 GHYKTNKKLQE
-179 LKDMADAAN
+179 LKDIADAAN

-277 EIKVANKGLEFIPV
+277 EIKVANKGLDFNAV
-291 IAEDIPYLLY
+291 VAEDIPYLLY

-306 LRQIIINILTNAVK
+306 LRQIIINLLTNAVK
-320 YTKEGSVTLKVD
+320 YTKEGSVVLKVD
-332 WREAGDSAINL
+332 WSEAGDSSINL

-352 GIKEEDIDKLFISF
+352 GIKEDDIDRLFVSF

-379 TGLGLSITRQLLGLM
+379 TGLGLSITRQLLELM
-394 GSDLTVRSDYGVG
+394 GTDLNVRSEYGVG

-444 FVAPNANLL
+444 FVAPNARIL

-468 LKSTQIKVDT
+468 LKSTQIKVDK
-478 APGGLEALELC
+478 ASGGLEALDLC
-489 AEKKYDLILM
+489 AENFYDLILM
-499 DHMMPTIDGIETL
+499 DHMMPNIDGIETL
-512 HRLQEAEGPNQD
+512 HRLKASEGPNQD

-539 EMYESEGFIDYM
+539 EMYEAEGFIDYM

-559 LEEKILQYLPENLYV
+559 LEEKILEYLPDNRYV
-574 MVEYD
+574 LVEYD
-579 KIEQDI
+579 KVEQDI
-585 FNELWKGISDEITAE
+585 FSKLWKAIANEISAE
-600 YQFKNIDVKAAVES
+600 YRFKHIDVPSAVES
-614 AEGSKET
+614 AEGNKET
-621 FRFLLQSFSDN
+621 FRFLLQSFHDN
-632 CEKNKSDLVKSYDEE
+632 ASKNKKDILA
-647 SYENYTIF
+647 SYEAEDYTNYTIY

-660 STSKMIGALELS
+660 STSKMIGALALS
-672 EKARLLEMAGK
+672 EKSRLLELAGK
-683 EGNIDYIKSN
+683 EGKIDYIKDS
-693 HPAVMELFETVVAEL
+693 HEEVMELFDQVMEEIT
-708 RDYLEKVKPEK
+708 DYLDKVKPEEEETGGTTVI
-719 DDDEEEEL
+719 DEETA
-727 DPEVLKAIEK
+727 KALEK
-737 ANAQQEAVG
+737 ANQQG
-746 KKD
+746 

>member
-1 MFFISSILFT
+1 MIAVVIIL
-11 LEFCYNSYVWCLSQS
+11 
-26 TRRGIPGIK
+26 
-35 ALGKKVLIMS
+35 AL
-45 TVLLIIVSVL
+45 LLA
-55 LVAAVAY
+55 AAVYY
-62 IVKLSKQE
+62 ILKLKKE
-70 PPAVD
+70 APPAADSVQI
-75 PVLLA
+75 A

-92 LIVSESE
+92 LIVSDSDQILYYNNEFE
-99 QVLFY
+99 VLF
-104 NTEFQQLFPKITSIT
+104 PAIRSMTSVA
-119 NISEESGMKKLFQ
+119 EQPAMKKLFA
-132 AKEYVSDEF
+132 AKEYVSEEL
-141 SKIYEIRSDYLASGD
+141 SKIYEIRSEWLSTEN
-156 FTGRFIWLVDIT
+156 FSGRFVWLTDIT
-168 DHYRTNKKLSE
+168 GHYKTNKKLQE

-227 YAENIRDA
+227 YAENIRNA

-269 LSEIINMI
+269 LTEVLNMI
-277 EIKVANKGLEFIPV
+277 EIKVANKGLEFTPI

-306 LRQIIINILTNAVK
+306 LRQIIINLLTNAVK
-320 YTKEGSVTLKVD
+320 YTKEGSVVLKVS
-332 WREAGDSAINL
+332 WSEAGDSSINL
-343 IVSVTDTGI
+343 IISVTDTGI
-352 GIKEEDIDKLFISF
+352 GIKEEDLDKLFVSF

-379 TGLGLSITRQLLGLM
+379 TGLGLSITRELLDLM
-394 GSDLTVRSDYGVG
+394 GSDLKVRSDYGVG
-407 STFSFVLKQGI
+407 STFSFSLKQGI

-444 FVAPNANLL
+444 FVAPNARIL

-468 LKSTQIKVDT
+468 LKSTQIQVDKAT
-478 APGGLEALELC
+478 GGLEALDKC
-489 AEKKYDLILM
+489 AETFYDLILM
-499 DHMMPTIDGIETL
+499 DHMMPNIDGIETL

-539 EMYESEGFIDYM
+539 EMYQEEGFIDYM
-551 SKPIQGKP
+551 SKPIQGKH
-559 LEEKILQYLPENLYV
+559 LEEKILEYLPENRYV
-574 MVEYD
+574 LIEYD
-579 KIEQDI
+579 KVEQDI
-585 FNELWKGISDEITAE
+585 FSKLWNAIANEIQAE
-600 YQFKNIDVKAAVES
+600 YKFKQLDIPSAVEA
-614 AEGSKET
+614 AEGNKET
-621 FRFLLQSFSDN
+621 FRFLMQSYVDN
-632 CEKNKSDLVKSYDEE
+632 AEKTKNDIIT
-647 SYENYTIF
+647 SYEAEDYTNYTIY

-660 STSKMIGALELS
+660 STSKMVGALTLS

-683 EGNIDYIKSN
+683 ERNIDYIKDS
-693 HPAVMELFETVVAEL
+693 HDEAMELFELAVAEIK
-708 RDYLEKVKPEK
+708 DYLEKVKPE
-719 DDDEEEEL
+719 EEEVE
-727 DPEVLKAIEK
+727 EVVVADASEIAEAAVAKEVAATE
-737 ANAQQEAVG
+737 AENAEA
-746 KKD
+746 DAESTDSE

>member
-1 MFFISSILFT
+1 MIVLVIIL
-11 LEFCYNSYVWCLSQS
+11 
-26 TRRGIPGIK
+26 
-35 ALGKKVLIMS
+35 A
-45 TVLLIIVSVL
+45 VLLAASVFFN
-55 LVAAVAY
+55 
-62 IVKLSKQE
+62 VKLSKGKPE
-70 PPAVD
+70 KVD
-75 PVLLA
+75 SVEIA

-92 LIVSESE
+92 LIVSDSD
-99 QVLFY
+99 QILYY
-104 NTEFQQLFPKITSIT
+104 NNEFEVLFPKIATIAS
-119 NISEESGMKKLFQ
+119 ISEQPAMKKLFS
-132 AKEYVSDEF
+132 AKEYVSEEL
-141 SKIYEIRSDYLASGD
+141 SKIYEIRSEWLSTGN
-156 FTGRFIWLVDIT
+156 FSGRFVWLTDIT
-168 DHYRTNKKLSE
+168 GHYKTNHKLQE

-277 EIKVANKGLEFIPV
+277 EIKVANKGLEFTPV
-291 IAEDIPYLLY
+291 VAEDLPYLLY

-306 LRQIIINILTNAVK
+306 LRQIIINLLTNAVK
-320 YTKEGSVTLKVD
+320 YTKEGNVVLKVD
-332 WREAGDSAINL
+332 WKEAGDSSINL

-352 GIKEEDIDKLFISF
+352 GIKEEDIDRLFVSF

-379 TGLGLSITRQLLGLM
+379 TGLGLSITRQLLELM
-394 GSDLTVRSDYGVG
+394 GSDLNVRSDYGVG

-444 FVAPNANLL
+444 FVAPNARIL

-468 LKSTQIKVDT
+468 LKSTQIKVDK
-478 APGGLEALELC
+478 ASGGLEALDLC
-489 AEKKYDLILM
+489 AENYYDLILM
-499 DHMMPTIDGIETL
+499 DHMMPNIDGIETL
-512 HRLQEAEGPNQD
+512 HRLKEAEGPNQD

-539 EMYESEGFIDYM
+539 EMYEAEGFIDYM

-559 LEEKILQYLPENLYV
+559 LEEKILEYLPENRYV
-574 MVEYD
+574 LVEYD
-579 KIEQDI
+579 KVEQDI
-585 FNELWKGISDEITAE
+585 FSKLWKSIANEILAE
-600 YQFKNIDVKAAVES
+600 YRFKIIDVPSAVES

-621 FRFLLQSFSDN
+621 FRFLLQSFQDN
-632 CEKNKSDLVKSYDEE
+632 ASKNKNDIIS
-647 SYENYTIF
+647 SYEAEDYTNYTIY

-660 STSKMIGALELS
+660 STSKMIGALTLS
-672 EKARLLEMAGK
+672 EKARLLELAGK
-683 EGNIDYIKSN
+683 EGKIDYIKES
-693 HPAVMELFETVVAEL
+693 HDEVMTLFDQVMEEIT
-708 RDYLEKVKPEK
+708 DYLNTVKPE
-719 DDDEEEEL
+719 EEEVEE
-727 DPEVLKAIEK
+727 PEVDENVARALEE
-737 ANAQQEAVG
+737 ANKQE
-746 KKD
+746 

>member
-1 MFFISSILFT
+1 MASQREKVRTMIAVIIFLVIL
-11 LEFCYNSYVWCLSQS
+11 L
-26 TRRGIPGIK
+26 
-35 ALGKKVLIMS
+35 A
-45 TVLLIIVSVL
+45 VSVFFNL
-55 LVAAVAY
+55 
-62 IVKLSKQE
+62 KLFKNKPQ
-70 PPAVD
+70 AVD
-75 PVLLA
+75 SVEIA

-92 LIVSESE
+92 LIVSDYEKI
-99 QVLFY
+99 LYY
-104 NTEFQQLFPKITSIT
+104 NNEFEILFPKIGNMTSIT
-119 NISEESGMKKLFQ
+119 EQPAMKKLFN
-132 AKEYVSDEF
+132 AKEYVSEEL
-141 SKIYEIRSDYLASGD
+141 SKIYEIRSERLVTDDFSGQFVWLTD
-156 FTGRFIWLVDIT
+156 VTG
-168 DHYRTNKKLSE
+168 HYKTNKKLQE

-269 LSEIINMI
+269 LSEIMNMI
-277 EIKVANKGLEFIPV
+277 EIKVANKGLDFTPV
-291 IAEDIPYLLY
+291 VAEDIPYLLY

-306 LRQIIINILTNAVK
+306 LRQIIINLLTNAVK

-332 WREAGDSAINL
+332 WKEAGDSSINL
-343 IVSVTDTGI
+343 IISVTDTGI
-352 GIKEEDIDKLFISF
+352 GIKEEDIDRLFVSF

-379 TGLGLSITRQLLGLM
+379 TGLGLSITRQLLELM
-394 GSDLTVRSDYGVG
+394 GSTLNVRSDYGVG

-444 FVAPNANLL
+444 FVAPNARIL

-468 LKSTQIKVDT
+468 LKSTQIKVDK
-478 APGGLEALELC
+478 AFGGLEALDLC
-489 AEKKYDLILM
+489 AENFYDLILM
-499 DHMMPTIDGIETL
+499 DHMMPNIDGIETL
-512 HRLQEAEGPNQD
+512 HRLKDSDGPNQD

-539 EMYESEGFIDYM
+539 EMYEAEGFIDYM

-559 LEEKILQYLPENLYV
+559 LEEKILEYLPENRYV
-574 MVEYD
+574 LIEYD
-579 KIEQDI
+579 KVEQDI
-585 FNELWKGISDEITAE
+585 FSKLWKAIANEILSE
-600 YQFKNIDVKAAVES
+600 YRFKTIDVPSAVES

-621 FRFLLQSFSDN
+621 FHFLLQSFQDN
-632 CEKNKSDLVKSYDEE
+632 VPKNQKDIIA
-647 SYENYTIF
+647 SYEAEDYTNYTIY

-660 STSKMIGALELS
+660 STSKMIGALTLS
-672 EKARLLEMAGK
+672 EKARLLELAGK
-683 EGNIDYIKSN
+683 ENKIDYIKDS
-693 HPAVMELFETVVAEL
+693 HDEVMTLLDQVLEEITNYLATV
-708 RDYLEKVKPEK
+708 KT
-719 DDDEEEEL
+719 EEEDSS
-727 DPEVLKAIEK
+727 DPVVDAEVAKALEIAK
-737 ANAQQEAVG
+737 QQE
-746 KKD
+746 

>member
-1 MFFISSILFT
+1 MIVLVIILLVLLAVSGYFN
-11 LEFCYNSYVWCLSQS
+11 YKLSQ
-26 TRRGIPGIK
+26 RKP
-35 ALGKKVLIMS
+35 AAAD
-45 TVLLIIVSVL
+45 SVQ
-55 LVAAVAY
+55 
-62 IVKLSKQE
+62 I
-70 PPAVD
+70 
-75 PVLLA
+75 A
-80 TKEILNHDVGAV
+80 TKEILNQDVGAV
-92 LIVSESE
+92 LIISDSDEI
-99 QVLFY
+99 LYF
-104 NTEFQQLFPKITSIT
+104 NNEFEQLFPKIAMATSI
-119 NISEESGMKKLFQ
+119 SEHPAMKKLFS
-132 AKEYVSDEF
+132 AKEYVSEEL
-141 SKIYEIRSDYLASGD
+141 SKIYEIRSEWLSTNN
-156 FTGRFIWLVDIT
+156 FSGRFLWLTDIT
-168 DHYRTNKKLSE
+168 GHYKTNKKLQE

-188 KAKSNFLANMS
+188 RAKSNFLANMS

-269 LSEIINMI
+269 LSEIMNMI
-277 EIKVANKGLEFIPV
+277 EIKVANKGLEFTPV

-306 LRQIIINILTNAVK
+306 LRQIIINLLTNAVK
-320 YTKEGSVTLKVD
+320 YTKEGSVVLKVD
-332 WREAGDSAINL
+332 WTEAGDSSINL

-352 GIKEEDIDKLFISF
+352 GIKQDDIDKLFVSF

-379 TGLGLSITRQLLGLM
+379 TGLGLSITKQLLELM
-394 GSDLTVRSDYGVG
+394 GSDLNVRSDYGIG

-444 FVAPNANLL
+444 FVAPNAHIL

-468 LKSTQIKVDT
+468 LKSTQIKVDK
-478 APGGLEALELC
+478 ASGGLEALDLC
-489 AEKKYDLILM
+489 AANYYDLILM
-499 DHMMPTIDGIETL
+499 DHMMPNIDGIETL
-512 HRLQEAEGPNQD
+512 HRLKETEGPNQD

-559 LEEKILQYLPENLYV
+559 LEEKILEYLPENRYV
-574 MVEYD
+574 LVEYD
-579 KIEQDI
+579 KVEQDI
-585 FNELWKGISDEITAE
+585 FSKLWKSIADEILAE
-600 YQFKNIDVKAAVES
+600 YSFEYIDVPSAIES
-614 AEGSKET
+614 AEGSQDT
-621 FRFLLQSFSDN
+621 FRFLLESFRDN
-632 CEKNKSDLVKSYDEE
+632 SSKNKNDIIA
-647 SYENYTIF
+647 SYEAEDYTNYTIY

-660 STSKMIGALELS
+660 STSKMIGALVLS
-672 EKARLLEMAGK
+672 EKARLLELAGK
-683 EGNIDYIKSN
+683 EQKIDYIKDS
-693 HPAVMELFETVVAEL
+693 HDEVIDLFENVIAEIT
-708 RDYLEKVKPEK
+708 DYLTKVKPEEK
-719 DDDEEEEL
+719 ADEEPEM
-727 DPEVLKAIEK
+727 DDEVLKALEI
-737 ANAQQEAVG
+737 ANKQQ
-746 KKD
+746 

>member
-1 MFFISSILFT
+1 MIVVIIL
-11 LEFCYNSYVWCLSQS
+11 LV
-26 TRRGIPGIK
+26 I
-35 ALGKKVLIMS
+35 
-45 TVLLIIVSVL
+45 LLAVSVFFNVMQL
-55 LVAAVAY
+55 KKKPQA
-62 IVKLSKQE
+62 
-70 PPAVD
+70 PAIDSVEI
-75 PVLLA
+75 A

-92 LIVSESE
+92 LIVSDYEKI
-99 QVLFY
+99 LYY
-104 NTEFQQLFPKITSIT
+104 NNEFEILFPKIGSMTAIT
-119 NISEESGMKKLFQ
+119 EQPAMKKLFA
-132 AKEYVSDEF
+132 AKEYVSEEL
-141 SKIYEIRSDYLASGD
+141 SKIYEIRSERLATDEFSGQ
-156 FTGRFIWLVDIT
+156 FVWLTDIT
-168 DHYRTNKKLSE
+168 GHYKTNKKLQE

-207 TILGMDEIIIREA
+207 TVLGMDEIIIREA

-235 STTLLSL
+235 GTTLLSL

-269 LSEIINMI
+269 LSEIMNMI
-277 EIKVANKGLEFIPV
+277 EIKVANKGLDFTPV
-291 IAEDIPYLLY
+291 VAEDIPYLLY

-306 LRQIIINILTNAVK
+306 LRQIIINLLTNAVK

-332 WREAGDSAINL
+332 WKEAGDSSINL
-343 IVSVTDTGI
+343 IISVTDTGI
-352 GIKEEDIDKLFISF
+352 GIKEEDIDRLFVSF

-379 TGLGLSITRQLLGLM
+379 TGLGLSITRQLLELM
-394 GSDLTVRSDYGVG
+394 GSTLNVRSDYGVG

-444 FVAPNANLL
+444 FVAPNARIL

-468 LKSTQIKVDT
+468 LKSTQIKVDK
-478 APGGLEALELC
+478 AYGGLEALDLC
-489 AEKKYDLILM
+489 AENFYDLILM
-499 DHMMPTIDGIETL
+499 DHMMPNIDGIETL
-512 HRLQEAEGPNQD
+512 HRLKETDGPNQD

-539 EMYESEGFIDYM
+539 EMYEEEGFIDYM

-559 LEEKILQYLPENLYV
+559 LEEKILEYLPENRYV
-574 MVEYD
+574 LVEYD
-579 KIEQDI
+579 KVEQDI
-585 FNELWKGISDEITAE
+585 FSKLWKAIANEIVAE
-600 YQFKNIDVKAAVES
+600 YRFKNIDVPSAVES

-621 FRFLLQSFSDN
+621 FRFLLQSFQDN
-632 CEKNKSDLVKSYDEE
+632 APKNQKDIIA
-647 SYENYTIF
+647 SYEAEDYTNYTIY

-660 STSKMIGALELS
+660 STSKMIGALTLS
-672 EKARLLEMAGK
+672 EKARLLELAGK
-683 EGNIDYIKSN
+683 ENKIDYIKDS
-693 HPAVMELFETVVAEL
+693 HDEVMTLLEQVLEEIN
-708 RDYLEKVKPEK
+708 DYLTTVKPE
-719 DDDEEEEL
+719 EEDAP
-727 DPEVLKAIEK
+727 DPVIDAEV
-737 ANAQQEAVG
+737 AQALEAA
-746 KKD
+746 KQQQ

>member
-1 MFFISSILFT
+1 MTIAAIIL
-11 LEFCYNSYVWCLSQS
+11 
-26 TRRGIPGIK
+26 
-35 ALGKKVLIMS
+35 AL
-45 TVLLIIVSVL
+45 L
-55 LVAAVAY
+55 LVASLLY
-62 IVKLSKQE
+62 IVKLSRQK
-70 PPAVD
+70 PPAADAVQI
-75 PVLLA
+75 A

-92 LIVSESE
+92 LIISDSDE
-99 QVLFY
+99 VLYY
-104 NTEFQQLFPKITSIT
+104 NNEFVALFPKIATAKT
-119 NISEESGMKKLFQ
+119 MAEYPAMKKLFA
-132 AKEYVSDEF
+132 AKEYVSEEL
-141 SKIYEIRSDYLASGD
+141 SKIYEIRSEWLATES
-156 FTGRFIWLVDIT
+156 FSGRFVWLVDIT
-168 DHYRTNKKLSE
+168 GHYKTNKKLQE

-277 EIKVANKGLEFIPV
+277 EIKVANKGLDFNAV
-291 IAEDIPYLLY
+291 VAEDIPYLLY

-306 LRQIIINILTNAVK
+306 LRQIIINLLTNAVK
-320 YTKEGSVTLKVD
+320 YTKEGSVVLKVD
-332 WREAGDSAINL
+332 WKEAGDSSINL

-352 GIKEEDIDKLFISF
+352 GIKEEDLDKLFVSF
-366 ERIEERRN
+366 ERIEEKRN

-379 TGLGLSITRQLLGLM
+379 TGLGLSITRQLLELM
-394 GSDLTVRSDYGVG
+394 GSELNVRSDYGVG

-444 FVAPNANLL
+444 FVAPNARIL

-468 LKSTQIKVDT
+468 LKSTQIKVDK
-478 APGGLEALELC
+478 ASGGLEALDLC
-489 AEKKYDLILM
+489 AENYYDLILM
-499 DHMMPTIDGIETL
+499 DHMMPNIDGIETL
-512 HRLQEAEGPNQD
+512 HRLKAAEGPNQD
-524 TPVIVLTANAVSGAK
+524 TPVIVLTANAISGAK
-539 EMYESEGFIDYM
+539 EMYEAEGFIDYM

-559 LEEKILQYLPENLYV
+559 LEEKILEYLPENRYV
-574 MVEYD
+574 LVEYD
-579 KIEQDI
+579 KVEQDI
-585 FNELWKGISDEITAE
+585 FSKLWKAIANEILAE
-600 YQFKNIDVKAAVES
+600 YHFKHIDVPSAVES

-621 FRFLLQSFSDN
+621 FRFLLQSFHDN
-632 CEKNKSDLVKSYDEE
+632 ASKNKNDILT
-647 SYENYTIF
+647 SYETEDYANYTIY

-660 STSKMIGALELS
+660 STSKMIGALVLS
-672 EKARLLEMAGK
+672 EKARLLELAGK
-683 EGNIDYIKSN
+683 EGKIDYIKDS
-693 HPAVMELFETVVAEL
+693 HEEVMNLFDEVMDEIS
-708 RDYLEKVKPEK
+708 DYLTKVKPEEPET
-719 DDDEEEEL
+719 DS
-727 DPEVLKAIEK
+727 PEVDENVAKALEE
-737 ANAQQEAVG
+737 ANQQQ
-746 KKD
+746 

>member
-1 MFFISSILFT
+1 MTVVAIIL
-11 LEFCYNSYVWCLSQS
+11 
-26 TRRGIPGIK
+26 G
-35 ALGKKVLIMS
+35 
-45 TVLLIIVSVL
+45 VLLI
-55 LVAAVAY
+55 AACAF
-62 IVKLSKQE
+62 IVKLYKQE

-92 LIVSESE
+92 LIVSENE

-104 NTEFQQLFPKITSIT
+104 NTEFQQLFPKISSIA
-119 NISEESGMKKLFQ
+119 NIGEESGMKKLFQ

-407 STFSFVLKQGI
+407 STFSFILKQGI

-478 APGGLEALELC
+478 APGGMEALEMC

-585 FNELWKGISDEITAE
+585 FNELWKGISDEITSE
-600 YQFKNIDVKAAVES
+600 YEFKNIDVKSAVES

-632 CEKNKSDLVKSYDEE
+632 CEKNKSDLVQ
-647 SYENYTIF
+647 SYEDGDFTNYTIY

-683 EGNIDYIKSN
+683 EGNTDYIKDN
-693 HPAVMELFETVVAEL
+693 HAGVMDLLETVVTEI
-708 RDYLEKVKPEK
+708 RDYLKTVKPEK
-719 DDDEEEEL
+719 EDDGDEEL
-727 DPEVLKAIEK
+727 DPEVLKALEK
-737 ANAQQEAVG
+737 ANAQKEAVG

>member
-1 MFFISSILFT
+1 MSIP
-11 LEFCYNSYVWCLSQS
+11 EEEG
-26 TRRGIPGIK
+26 REIMI
-35 ALGKKVLIMS
+35 VLVIILA
-45 TVLLIIVSVL
+45 VLLAASVFYIL
-55 LVAAVAY
+55 TLTKKKPQAADSVQ
-62 IVKLSKQE
+62 V
-70 PPAVD
+70 
-75 PVLLA
+75 A

-92 LIVSESE
+92 LIVSDTD
-99 QVLFY
+99 QILYY
-104 NTEFQQLFPKITSIT
+104 NNEFEILFPKIGTMNAIT
-119 NISEESGMKKLFQ
+119 EQPAMKKLFV
-132 AKEYVSDEF
+132 AKEYVSEEL
-141 SKIYEIRSDYLASGD
+141 SKIYEIRSEMLSTDH
-156 FTGRFIWLVDIT
+156 FNGRFVWLTDIT
-168 DHYRTNKKLSE
+168 GHYKTNKKLQE

-269 LSEIINMI
+269 LSEIMNMI
-277 EIKVANKGLEFIPV
+277 EIKVANKGLEFTPV

-306 LRQIIINILTNAVK
+306 LRQIIINLLTNAVK
-320 YTKEGSVTLKVD
+320 YTKEGSVVLKVD
-332 WREAGDSAINL
+332 WKEAGDSSINL

-352 GIKEEDIDKLFISF
+352 GIKEEDIDKLFVSF

-379 TGLGLSITRQLLGLM
+379 TGLGLSITRQLLELM
-394 GSDLTVRSDYGVG
+394 GSDLNVRSDYGVG

-444 FVAPNANLL
+444 FVAPNARIL

-468 LKSTQIKVDT
+468 LKSTQIKVDK
-478 APGGLEALELC
+478 ASGGLEALDLC
-489 AEKKYDLILM
+489 AENFYDLILM
-499 DHMMPTIDGIETL
+499 DHMMPNIDGIETL
-512 HRLQEAEGPNQD
+512 HRLKEAEGPNQD

-539 EMYESEGFIDYM
+539 EMYEAEGFIDYM

-559 LEEKILQYLPENLYV
+559 LEEKILEYLPENRYV
-574 MVEYD
+574 LVEYD
-579 KIEQDI
+579 KVEQDI
-585 FNELWKGISDEITAE
+585 FSKLWKSIANEITAE
-600 YQFKNIDVKAAVES
+600 YRFKNIDVPSAVES

-621 FRFLLQSFSDN
+621 FRFLLQSFHDN
-632 CEKNKSDLVKSYDEE
+632 ASKNKNDILT
-647 SYENYTIF
+647 SYEAEDYTNYTIY

-672 EKARLLEMAGK
+672 EKSRLLELAGK
-683 EGNIDYIKSN
+683 EGKIDYIKDS
-693 HPAVMELFETVVAEL
+693 HEEVMTLFDRVMEEIT
-708 RDYLEKVKPEK
+708 DYLKKVKPEEEEK
-719 DDDEEEEL
+719 EEPEMDEEVARALEQ
-727 DPEVLKAIEK
+727 
-737 ANAQQEAVG
+737 ANNQ
-746 KKD
+746 K

>member
-1 MFFISSILFT
+1 MIVVIIL
-11 LEFCYNSYVWCLSQS
+11 LV
-26 TRRGIPGIK
+26 I
-35 ALGKKVLIMS
+35 
-45 TVLLIIVSVL
+45 LLAVSVFFNL
-55 LVAAVAY
+55 IQLKNKPQA
-62 IVKLSKQE
+62 
-70 PPAVD
+70 PAIDSVEI
-75 PVLLA
+75 A

-92 LIVSESE
+92 LIVSDYEKI
-99 QVLFY
+99 LYY
-104 NTEFQQLFPKITSIT
+104 NNEFEILFPKIGSMTAIT
-119 NISEESGMKKLFQ
+119 EQPAMKKLFA
-132 AKEYVSDEF
+132 AKEYVSEEL
-141 SKIYEIRSDYLASGD
+141 SKIYEIRSERLATDEFSGQ
-156 FTGRFIWLVDIT
+156 FVWLTDIT
-168 DHYRTNKKLSE
+168 GHYKTNKKLQE

-207 TILGMDEIIIREA
+207 TVLGMDEIIIREA

-235 STTLLSL
+235 GTTLLSL

-269 LSEIINMI
+269 LSEIMNMI
-277 EIKVANKGLEFIPV
+277 EIKVANKGLDFTPV
-291 IAEDIPYLLY
+291 VAEDIPYLLY

-306 LRQIIINILTNAVK
+306 LRQIIINLLTNAVK

-332 WREAGDSAINL
+332 WKEAGDSSINL
-343 IVSVTDTGI
+343 IISVTDTGI
-352 GIKEEDIDKLFISF
+352 GIKEEDIDRLFVSF

-379 TGLGLSITRQLLGLM
+379 TGLGLSITRQLLELM
-394 GSDLTVRSDYGVG
+394 GSTLNVRSDYGVG

-444 FVAPNANLL
+444 FVAPNARIL

-468 LKSTQIKVDT
+468 LKSTQIKVDK
-478 APGGLEALELC
+478 AYGGLEALDLC
-489 AEKKYDLILM
+489 AENFYDLILM
-499 DHMMPTIDGIETL
+499 DHMMPNIDGIETL
-512 HRLQEAEGPNQD
+512 HRLKESDGPNQD

-539 EMYESEGFIDYM
+539 EMYEEEGFIDYM

-559 LEEKILQYLPENLYV
+559 LEEKILEYLPENRYV
-574 MVEYD
+574 LVEYD
-579 KIEQDI
+579 KVEQDI
-585 FNELWKGISDEITAE
+585 FSKLWKAIANEIVAE
-600 YQFKNIDVKAAVES
+600 YRFKNIDVPSAVES

-621 FRFLLQSFSDN
+621 FRFLLQSFQDN
-632 CEKNKSDLVKSYDEE
+632 APKNQKDIIT
-647 SYENYTIF
+647 SYEAEDYTNYTIY

-660 STSKMIGALELS
+660 STSKMIGALTLS
-672 EKARLLEMAGK
+672 EKARLLELAGK
-683 EGNIDYIKSN
+683 ENKIDYIKDS
-693 HPAVMELFETVVAEL
+693 HDEVMTLLEQVLEEIN
-708 RDYLEKVKPEK
+708 DYLTTVKPE
-719 DDDEEEEL
+719 EEETS
-727 DPEVLKAIEK
+727 DPAMDAEIAKALET
-737 ANAQQEAVG
+737 ANQQQ
-746 KKD
+746 

>member
-1 MFFISSILFT
+1 M
-11 LEFCYNSYVWCLSQS
+11 
-26 TRRGIPGIK
+26 GIPEEEGRKIMIVLVIIL
-35 ALGKKVLIMS
+35 AL
-45 TVLLIIVSVL
+45 LLAASVFFNL
-55 LVAAVAY
+55 
-62 IVKLSKQE
+62 KLSKKQ

-75 PVLLA
+75 SVQTA

-92 LIVSESE
+92 LIVSDSD
-99 QVLFY
+99 QILYY
-104 NTEFQQLFPKITSIT
+104 NNEFELLFPKIGTMNAIT
-119 NISEESGMKKLFQ
+119 EQPAMKKLFA
-132 AKEYVSDEF
+132 AKEYVSEEL
-141 SKIYEIRSDYLASGD
+141 SKIYEIRSELLSTDNFS
-156 FTGRFIWLVDIT
+156 GRFVWLTDIT
-168 DHYRTNKKLSE
+168 GHYKTNKKLQE

-207 TILGMDEIIIREA
+207 TVLGMDEIIIREA

-269 LSEIINMI
+269 LSEIMNMI
-277 EIKVANKGLEFIPV
+277 EIKVANKGLEFTPV

-306 LRQIIINILTNAVK
+306 LRQIIINLLTNAVK
-320 YTKEGSVTLKVD
+320 YTKEGSVVLKVD
-332 WREAGDSAINL
+332 WKEAGDSSINL

-352 GIKEEDIDKLFISF
+352 GIKEEDIDRLFVSF

-379 TGLGLSITRQLLGLM
+379 TGLGLSITRQLLELM
-394 GSDLTVRSDYGVG
+394 GSDLNVRSDYGVG

-444 FVAPNANLL
+444 FVAPNARIL

-468 LKSTQIKVDT
+468 LKSTQIKVDK
-478 APGGLEALELC
+478 ASGGLEALDLC
-489 AEKKYDLILM
+489 AENFYDLILM
-499 DHMMPTIDGIETL
+499 DHMMPNVDGIETL
-512 HRLQEAEGPNQD
+512 HRLKATEGPNQD

-539 EMYESEGFIDYM
+539 EMYEAEGFIDYM

-559 LEEKILQYLPENLYV
+559 LEEKILEYLPENRYV
-574 MVEYD
+574 LVEYD
-579 KIEQDI
+579 KVEQDI
-585 FNELWKGISDEITAE
+585 FSKLWKSIANEIVAE
-600 YQFKNIDVKAAVES
+600 YRFKYIDVPSAVES

-621 FRFLLQSFSDN
+621 FRFLLQSFHDN
-632 CEKNKSDLVKSYDEE
+632 ASKNKKDIIT
-647 SYENYTIF
+647 SYEAEDYTNYTIY

-672 EKARLLEMAGK
+672 EKSRLLELAGK
-683 EGNIDYIKSN
+683 ENKIDYIKDS
-693 HPAVMELFETVVAEL
+693 HDEVMVLFDQVMEEIT
-708 RDYLEKVKPEK
+708 DYLNKVKPEEEETEEPVV
-719 DDDEEEEL
+719 DEE
-727 DPEVLKAIEK
+727 VAKALEI
-737 ANAQQEAVG
+737 ANNQES
-746 KKD
+746 